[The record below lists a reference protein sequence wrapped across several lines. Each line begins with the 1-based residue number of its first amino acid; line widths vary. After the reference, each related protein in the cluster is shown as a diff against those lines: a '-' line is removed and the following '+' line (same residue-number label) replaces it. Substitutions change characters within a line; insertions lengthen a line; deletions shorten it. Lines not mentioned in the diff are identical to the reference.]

1 MSSPL
6 LFTKIKLDR
15 VELPNRIVVAP
26 MCQYSAKDGCVTDWH
41 TMHVM
46 QYLISGAGL
55 FMLEATGV
63 TMDGRI
69 SPSCLALTNDE
80 QEDKLRRLLDSGR
93 QYGSA
98 KIGIQLNHSGRKGS
112 SAPVWLGGGPLTESA
127 GGWSVFAPSAIPFAD
142 GWPVPTEYSEQDLQD
157 LINAFADSTR
167 RSVRV
172 GFDVLEIHAAHG
184 YLLHQFLSPISNQR
198 QDAYGGS
205 PEARRRF
212 PLQVVKAVRE
222 AWPQDRA
229 LGIRVSASDWITEG
243 LNVTEVTQFLLHA
256 KSLGVDYVCV
266 SSGGIRSDIRI
277 PVAPGYQVSF
287 ASEIRKATG
296 LITRAVGMI
305 LDPFQAE
312 DILQA
317 GHADQIA
324 IARGFLDDPRW
335 VWRAADA
342 LGVDIPYPPQY
353 ARAAPAVWP
362 GFRHRA
368 TFGVNS

>member
-6 LFTKIKLDR
+6 LFDR
-15 VELPNRIVVAP
+15 ITLSDVELANRIVVAP
-26 MCQYSAKDGCVTDWH
+26 MCQYSGKNGCVTDWH

-69 SPSCLALTNDE
+69 TPSCLALTNDE
-80 QEDKLRRLLDSGR
+80 QEEKLGQLLHVCR
-93 QYGSA
+93 QYGST

-112 SAPVWLGGGPLTESA
+112 SAPVWLGGAPITERD
-127 GGWSVFAPSAIPFAD
+127 GGWPVFAPSAIPFAD
-142 GWPVPTEYSEQDLQD
+142 GWPVPSKYSEQDLDD
-157 LINAFADSTR
+157 LLSAFVDSTK

-198 QDAYGGS
+198 QDTYGGS
-205 PEARRRF
+205 AEARRRF
-212 PLQVVKAVRE
+212 PLQVVKAVRQV
-222 AWPQDRA
+222 WPKDRA
-229 LGIRVSASDWITEG
+229 LGIRVSASDWVTDG
-243 LNVTEVTQFLLHA
+243 LNVKEVIQFLSHA
-256 KSLGVDYVCV
+256 KSLGLDYVCV
-266 SSGGIRSDIRI
+266 SSGGIRADIRI

-305 LDPFQAE
+305 LDPIQAE
-312 DILQA
+312 NILQA

-335 VWRAADA
+335 VWRAADI
-342 LGVDIPYPPQY
+342 LGVDVPYPPQY
-353 ARAAPAVWP
+353 ARAAPTVWP
-362 GFRHRA
+362 GYRRRMSLGA
-368 TFGVNS
+368 NS